1 MDALA
6 RFFRKLNLLVT
17 RGKFNREL
25 DEEMAFHRDQA
36 ERALRSE
43 GVSPETV
50 RNAAKRQFG
59 NETRMKERSNEVV
72 GFGFESVFQDL
83 RYAVRQLVSNP
94 SFTIVIVL
102 TLALS
107 IGANSA
113 IFSVIHGVL
122 LKSLPYPE
130 PDRLVRVFLTSPEF
144 PRFPLNPFD
153 FKDIRSRNHSFE
165 TFAAFTRGDVQLS
178 GSGETERL
186 YGFGITAGYFH
197 VLGLKLQL

>member
-1 MDALA
+1 
-6 RFFRKLNLLVT
+6 
-17 RGKFNREL
+17 
-25 DEEMAFHRDQA
+25 
-36 ERALRSE
+36 
-43 GVSPETV
+43 
-50 RNAAKRQFG
+50 
-59 NETRMKERSNEVV
+59 MKERSNEVV

-153 FKDIRSRNHSFE
+153 FKDIRARNHSFE
-165 TFAAFTRGDVQLS
+165 SFAAFTRSDVQLS
-178 GSGETERL
+178 GSGEAERL
-186 YGFGITAGYFH
+186 YGFR
-197 VLGLKLQL
+197 VLRDTFTFLA